1 MLLITT
7 LARKS
12 WKMDLF
18 TSLRQ
23 PLLLLEDSGTNGAQ
37 TFLWPPMWCKTAS
50 QVDPPSLDGLKL
62 QGVDYTNWGIIM
74 DMELKFQVS
83 SPPFSFYFH
92 EWIVFIACI
101 VVHVDDFL
109 SIANS
114 EEENLRFES
123 QMKTRWITSSL
134 GEPKFCIG
142 IAIKWNQANRTV
154 SLSQTA
160 LIDKIVTQFGQED
173 AHPISTPPLNLIT
186 PLEHEK
192 LAKLPYRSLVRCLIY
207 LAVGTRFDISYAVQ
221 HKL

>member
-7 LARKS
+7 LVRKS
-12 WKMDLF
+12 WQMDLF

-23 PLLLLEDSGTNGAQ
+23 PLLLLEDSGTNRA
-37 TFLWPPMWCKTAS
+37 LWPPMWRKTAS

-62 QGVDYTNWGIIM
+62 QGVDYTNRAIIM

-83 SPPFSFYFH
+83 TGSPPFSFYFH

-101 VVHVDDFL
+101 FVHVDDFL

-123 QMKTRWITSSL
+123 QMKTQWITPSL

-160 LIDKIVTQFGQED
+160 LIDKIVTQFGQQD
-173 AHPISTPPLNLIT
+173 AHPISNGSRPETIKTTTELDHAIRTWKIGKATLPIT
-186 PLEHEK
+186 C
-192 LAKLPYRSLVRCLIY
+192 A
-207 LAVGTRFDISYAVQ
+207 
-221 HKL
+221 